1 LLASCQAVREPAE
14 VESVVAATEA
24 AQQLAGS
31 AVIDV
36 SLRFAFEELRAA
48 VEEDEDEVARA
59 ILRRL
64 MPRISDTLSQKLA
77 DGYGQILAGRSARDA
92 INAEVIIDELAEGGF
107 AVSLAL
113 SQGLFDAMTL
123 TPNHVKVHAV
133 TRSIDLAGRQS
144 VYAVDRFVEVVEGWS
159 LMRDQLGSVSLGSDL
174 PNFGDGL
181 LAVRCEWK
189 VVLGAGSVE
198 VPAGVFPLMGVKIRD
213 GAVVRL
219 SKELPTQAVEP
230 EELLRY
236 CLEPVVRVDALLE
249 RTVRISPDRYEETL
263 DLIGKGEPGLSP
275 ARIQELSPSLA
286 WLTGSSA
293 MRANASEWREWLQD
307 RAVAGDRSESLDLP
321 DASMGSDL

>member
-1 LLASCQAVREPAE
+1 MVAV
-14 VESVVAATEA
+14 TET

-31 AVIDV
+31 AVLDV
-36 SLRFAFEELRAA
+36 GLQFAFDELRAA
-48 VEEDEDEVARA
+48 VEEDEDEMARA

-64 MPRISDTLSQKLA
+64 KPRISDPLSQKLA
-77 DGYGQILAGRSARDA
+77 DGYEQVLTGRSARDA
-92 INAEVIIDELAEGGF
+92 ISGEVIIDELAEGGF

-123 TPNHVKVHAV
+123 TPGHVKVHAM
-133 TRSIDLAGRQS
+133 TRSIDLAGHQS
-144 VYAVDRFVEVVEGWS
+144 IYAVDRFVEVVESWV
-159 LMRDQLGSVSLGSDL
+159 LTRDQVSSVPLGSDL
-174 PNFGDGL
+174 LSFGDGL

-198 VPAGVFPLMGVKIRD
+198 LPAGLFPLMGVDIRD
-213 GAVVRL
+213 GVIVRL
-219 SKELPTQAVEP
+219 SKEVPTQVVEP

-249 RTVRISPDRYEETL
+249 RTVRISPDRYGETL
-263 DLIGKGEPGLSP
+263 DLIGEGEPGLSP
-275 ARIQELSPSLA
+275 ARIQELIPSLA
-286 WLTGSSA
+286 WLTGSSL

-321 DASMGSDL
+321 DASMGSDSKPSEVD